1 MKSGNC
7 IEVENIDHLGLV
19 AGIIDEIG
27 LVEQINELLGQH
39 PQEKVSGGHAV
50 KAMILNGL
58 GFVSGALYMFPEYFK
73 GKACEHLI
81 GEGVKAEYLNDDR
94 LGRVMDKLYVKGL
107 NQVFTNVA
115 ISAAKKYKVA
125 MNSSHLDS
133 TSLHL
138 HGKYETETPSV
149 IFEKQVEGETIE
161 NVAQQPINISY
172 GYSRDHRPDL
182 KQFILELICSSDGDV
197 P

>member
-19 AGIIDEIG
+19 AGVIDEIG
-27 LVEQINELLGQH
+27 LVGQINELLGQH
-39 PQEKVSGGHAV
+39 PQEKVSAGHAV

-81 GEGVKAEYLNDDR
+81 GDGVKADFLYVDR
-94 LGRVMDKLYVKGL
+94 LGRVMDQLYVKGL
-107 NQVFTNVA
+107 NQVFTNIA

-125 MNSSHLDS
+125 MKSSYLDS

-138 HGKYETETPSV
+138 HGKYETKTLLC
-149 IFEKQVEGETIE
+149 
-161 NVAQQPINISY
+161 N
-172 GYSRDHRPDL
+172 L
-182 KQFILELICSSDGDV
+182 
-197 P
+197 